1 MDNTQKTENE
11 VLERYP
17 SGAVKKTIIRGGT
30 TQGHDILKTYHHK
43 GKFQEST
50 YQYNASDG
58 SILNVREDGYTVR
71 NSLTSELHNPDGPAK
86 MVYRSGRPDGYCY
99 RNGRLFTEGNRTF
112 FYYNEGKLI
121 TGRPAKI
128 TIGDQEE
135 LYNSNG
141 KLIRSID
148 HHWGRNGLIVDQV
161 YDDGIVKKRTT
172 HLSNGDVKFLD
183 RYSEGKEIRSGMNP
197 DLLEARF
204 VESNLNYDKK
214 YHILDV
220 EERKV
225 EYLGHQ
231 YDHDNLKWDPKI

>member
-1 MDNTQKTENE
+1 MKNMNE
-11 VLERYP
+11 VLEKYP

-58 SILNVREDGYTVR
+58 SILNVREDEDGYTVR

-128 TIGDQEE
+128 TIGDQDKEE
-135 LYNSNG
+135 WYNSNG

-148 HHWGRNGLIVDQV
+148 HSWGKILILDSV
-161 YDDGIVKKRTT
+161 YDDGIIYKRTF
-172 HLSNGDVKFLD
+172 HLRNGDVKFLD
-183 RYSEGKEIRSGMNP
+183 RYSEGKEISSGMNP
-197 DLLEARF
+197 DLLEASF
-204 VESNLNYDKK
+204 IESNLNYDKK

-231 YDHDNLKWDPKI
+231 YDQDNLKWDPKI

>member
-1 MDNTQKTENE
+1 MGEVE

-17 SGAVKKTIIRGGT
+17 SGSVKKTIIRGGT
-30 TQGHDILKTYHHK
+30 TQGYDILKTYHHK

-50 YQYNASDG
+50 YQYKASDG
-58 SILNVREDGYTVR
+58 SILNVREDEDGYTVR

-86 MVYRSGRPDGYCY
+86 MVYRSGRPAGYCY

-128 TIGDQEE
+128 TIGDQDKEE
-135 LYNSNG
+135 WYNSNG

-148 HHWGRNGLIVDQV
+148 HSWGKTLIMDVV
-161 YDDGIVKKRTT
+161 YDDGIISKRTV
-172 HLSNGDVKFLD
+172 HLRNGDVEFLD
-183 RYSEGKEIRSGMNP
+183 RYSEGKEISKGMNP
-197 DLLEARF
+197 DLLEERF
-204 VESNLNYDKK
+204 IESNLNYDKK

-231 YDHDNLKWDPKI
+231 YDHDNLKWNPKI